1 MLEVQNIHTY
11 YGESYILQG
20 LSLDIKEGEIVAL
33 IGRNGM
39 GKTTTLRSIMGIQT
53 PRRGKIIYKGED
65 ITDLPTYKIAQKGI
79 ALVPEERR
87 IIPGLTVYEN
97 LKIGMIRQ
105 GKIDNKKMSKSL
117 EKIFYHF
124 PGLKERLNQ
133 EGTSLSGGEQQML
146 TIARAMMSEP
156 ELLLIDEPTE
166 GLMPILVKEIVKI
179 IKELHE
185 EGSTI
190 LVVEQ
195 NIEIALGISDK
206 QRAYIIEKGKIKA
219 QGLAKEIMANKEII
233 NKYLGVNV
241 G

>member
-166 GLMPILVKEIVKI
+166 G
-179 IKELHE
+179 